1 MAYYKNNY
9 EAYYRRIKSNY
20 NVKYVEN
27 RKMSLSPKSSMSNI
41 IFFDIIAALLF
52 LAILIGGK
60 NIQNKEINNIYNK
73 IENMIKEENKLLEN
87 YNRDFYNEVVNF
99 YNNIIE
105 NE

>member
-1 MAYYKNNY
+1 
-9 EAYYRRIKSNY
+9 
-20 NVKYVEN
+20 
-27 RKMSLSPKSSMSNI
+27 MSNI

>member
-20 NVKYVEN
+20 NVKDIEN
-27 RKMSLSPKSSMSNI
+27 RKMSLSQKSSMSNI

-60 NIQNKEINNIYNK
+60 NIQNEEINNIYNK

-87 YNRDFYNEVVNF
+87 YNRDFYNEVVNV